1 MDDKNELFP
10 TLEELGLP
18 AVRERL
24 ARRAWNAMRD
34 ALVKLWKEN
43 MLCFRNPYRTHELTA
58 KQRAILGS
66 SGRSTT

>member
-34 ALVKLWKEN
+34 ALVKLWK
-43 MLCFRNPYRTHELTA
+43 
-58 KQRAILGS
+58 
-66 SGRSTT
+66 